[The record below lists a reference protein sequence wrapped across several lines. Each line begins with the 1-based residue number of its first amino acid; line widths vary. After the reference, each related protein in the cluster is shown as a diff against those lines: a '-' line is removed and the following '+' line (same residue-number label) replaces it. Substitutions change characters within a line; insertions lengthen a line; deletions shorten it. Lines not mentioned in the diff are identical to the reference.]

1 MTTSWDITSWVSGAP
16 PADGLA
22 RVTSGI
28 ACTMRCVR
36 EGDVVSGDAGTAC
49 PTCCALALD
58 AMHTARPKAA
68 MGPDDGTRIRIS
80 WSIRILVPRLETLV
94 LARLPRLQEISAMSR
109 LAVPIVLAQVGLML
123 MGVVDTLMVS
133 RVSAAALA
141 AVALGNLYFTALM
154 LPAAGTLMVLDAVVS
169 QALGAGD
176 HEAAARGVQRG
187 FLMAAGIAAVMSVVL
202 LPATWVMSLLRQ
214 PPEFVP
220 IAASYVRISILGGLP
235 FLAFVVL
242 RQSLQA
248 MRRMRVMLVVIVLA
262 NVSNGVLNWV
272 FIYGHLGSPAMGA
285 PGSAWATVVS
295 RWMMSLLLLGFG
307 WGALR
312 PALVPWRRETFHAA
326 PLMAMVRLGLPI
338 AFMQALEYG
347 AFAAIGV
354 LMGVLGTTQMAAHQI
369 AINLASLTFMVPLG
383 IGAAAAVRVGHAA
396 GAADADAARESARAA
411 IVTGAGFMGISA
423 VLLLLVPAGI
433 AALYTKDAAVLALA
447 AALLPVAGVFQ
458 VFDGI
463 QAVCAGV
470 LRGLGDTRV
479 AFIINL
485 AGFWLVGFPVSV
497 LLGFRTRLGA
507 VGLWWGFVA
516 ALAVVALLLLA
527 RVRSKLKGAIQRQD
541 MEGVVLHLATDADA

>member
-1 MTTSWDITSWVSGAP
+1 MLG
-16 PADGLA
+16 
-22 RVTSGI
+22 
-28 ACTMRCVR
+28 
-36 EGDVVSGDAGTAC
+36 
-49 PTCCALALD
+49 
-58 AMHTARPKAA
+58 
-68 MGPDDGTRIRIS
+68 
-80 WSIRILVPRLETLV
+80 
-94 LARLPRLQEISAMSR
+94 RLPRLQEMSAMSR
-109 LAVPIVLAQVGLML
+109 LAVPIVLAQLGLML

-133 RVSAAALA
+133 RVSAVALA

-169 QALGAGD
+169 QALGAAD
-176 HEAAARGVQRG
+176 HDAAARGVQRG
-187 FLMAAGIAAVMSVVL
+187 FIMAGGIAVVMSIVL
-202 LPATWVMSLLRQ
+202 LPATSMMTLLRQ
-214 PPEFVP
+214 PPELVP
-220 IAASYVRISILGGLP
+220 IASSYVRISILGGLP

-248 MRRMRVMLVVIVLA
+248 MKRMRVMLIVIVLA

-272 FIYGHLGSPAMGA
+272 FIYGHLGSRAMGA

-295 RWMMSLLLLGFG
+295 RWLMALLLLGFG
-307 WGALR
+307 WSALR
-312 PALVPWRRETFHAA
+312 PALVPWRRETLHLA
-326 PLMAMVRLGLPI
+326 PLRAMLRLGLPI
-338 AFMQALEYG
+338 ALMQALEYG

-396 GAADADAARESARAA
+396 GSADADAARESARAA
-411 IVTGAGFMGISA
+411 IVSGAGFMALSA
-423 VLLLLVPAGI
+423 IVLLVVPTAI
-433 AALYTKDAAVLALA
+433 AALYTRDAAVLSLA
-447 AALLPVAGVFQ
+447 AALLPIAGVFQ

-479 AFIINL
+479 PFIINL
-485 AGFWLVGFPVSV
+485 AGFWAVGFPVSV
-497 LLGFRTRLGA
+497 LLGFRTHLGA

-527 RVRSKLKGAIQRQD
+527 RVRAKLRGPIERQD
-541 MEGVVLHLATDADA
+541 MEGVVLHLATDADS

>member
-1 MTTSWDITSWVSGAP
+1 
-16 PADGLA
+16 
-22 RVTSGI
+22 
-28 ACTMRCVR
+28 
-36 EGDVVSGDAGTAC
+36 
-49 PTCCALALD
+49 
-58 AMHTARPKAA
+58 
-68 MGPDDGTRIRIS
+68 
-80 WSIRILVPRLETLV
+80 
-94 LARLPRLQEISAMSR
+94 MSR
-109 LAVPIVLAQVGLML
+109 LAVPVVLAQVGLML

-133 RVSAAALA
+133 RVSAEALA

-176 HEAAARGVQRG
+176 RNAAARGVQRG
-187 FLMAAGIAAVMSVVL
+187 FIMAAGIAVVMSAVL
-202 LPATWVMSLLRQ
+202 LPASFVMTLLRQ
-214 PPEFVP
+214 PPELVP
-220 IAASYVRISILGGLP
+220 IASSYVRISILGSLP

-248 MRRMRVMLVVIVLA
+248 MKRMRVMLVVIVLA
-262 NVSNGVLNWV
+262 NVSNALLNWV
-272 FIYGHLGSPAMGA
+272 FIYGHLGSPPMGA
-285 PGSAWATVVS
+285 PGSAWATVAS
-295 RWMMSLLLLGFG
+295 RWMMAALLLGFG
-307 WGALR
+307 WSALR
-312 PALVPWRRETFHAA
+312 PVLLPWHPETFHVA
-326 PLMAMVRLGLPI
+326 PLRAMLRLGLPI

-396 GAADADAARESARAA
+396 GAGDGAAARESARAA
-411 IVTGAGFMGISA
+411 IVTGAGFMSGSA
-423 VLLLLVPAGI
+423 VLLLIAPAWI
-433 AALYTKDAAVLALA
+433 AGLYAPDTPVLALA
-447 AALLPVAGVFQ
+447 ASLLPIAGVFQ

-479 AFIINL
+479 PFIINL

-516 ALAVVALLLLA
+516 ALAVVSLLLLA
-527 RVRSKLKGAIQRQD
+527 RVRSKLRGPIRRHD
-541 MEGVVLHLATDADA
+541 VESVVQHLATEA

>member
-1 MTTSWDITSWVSGAP
+1 
-16 PADGLA
+16 
-22 RVTSGI
+22 
-28 ACTMRCVR
+28 
-36 EGDVVSGDAGTAC
+36 
-49 PTCCALALD
+49 
-58 AMHTARPKAA
+58 
-68 MGPDDGTRIRIS
+68 
-80 WSIRILVPRLETLV
+80 LETLV

-109 LAVPIVLAQVGLML
+109 LAAPIVLAQVGLML

-214 PPEFVP
+214 PPELVP